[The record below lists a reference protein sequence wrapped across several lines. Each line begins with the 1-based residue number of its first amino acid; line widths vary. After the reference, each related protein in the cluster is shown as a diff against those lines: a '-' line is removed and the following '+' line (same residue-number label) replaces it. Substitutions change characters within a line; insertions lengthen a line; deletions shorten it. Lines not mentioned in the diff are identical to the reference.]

1 VIERFLRRI
10 GGTLTLL
17 VLAVAAVIALTGTA
31 AYAGDTPTG
40 YWYGSD
46 GSGPAPQGTGVEYTM
61 PNCGGAYGSYTGQ
74 LNQVSSPYNVA
85 SDSNAA
91 NANQA
96 SGYGVGSQNSFMIAP
111 PQSDPSYNGTATEA
125 TFWGESQG
133 NAAME
138 NWGSFYGQSGIN
150 LPSNPIIYA
159 DLENSQYT
167 WNSGTT
173 SLNRDVFNGF
183 WNEVHQKLVSIK
195 GTQREIYAGVYATAN
210 FWSNYMTGTLGG
222 TYEWTAQTSYGS
234 YSSGNCASGWK
245 SPVGYIADF
254 YAGYNQNSACAVAW
268 QWISG
273 KADYDQVNGSQI
285 VSGQGGACN

>member
-1 VIERFLRRI
+1 MLR
-10 GGTLTLL
+10 
-17 VLAVAAVIALTGTA
+17 
-31 AYAGDTPTG
+31 
-40 YWYGSD
+40 WK
-46 GSGPAPQGTGVEYTM
+46 TGVH
-61 PNCGGAYGSYTGQ
+61 
-74 LNQVSSPYNVA
+74 
-85 SDSNAA
+85 
-91 NANQA
+91 
-96 SGYGVGSQNSFMIAP
+96 FMVKR
-111 PQSDPSYNGTATEA
+111 
-125 TFWGESQG
+125 
-133 NAAME
+133 
-138 NWGSFYGQSGIN
+138 GIN